1 MANLKTSKTSVNVGV
16 DVGKFFL
23 DIYIHEKG
31 IYFQVPNTPSGIKQL
46 LKRLA
51 YYKVVRIVMEATGRY
66 EFDLAQA
73 CYEKGLPVVIAKPIS
88 VRKFAGAIDQLAKT
102 DKIDAALIANFAATL
117 KPKPTPQKSKNL
129 IIIKDLLA
137 RRRQLMHMRTQELNR
152 IKIMGKSFEASCKRV
167 IQLLDKE
174 ILKTE
179 TKLQTHVD
187 QQSEWAE
194 KQTIL
199 ASAPGVG
206 NTLTY
211 SILAELPEI
220 GTLSNNKISK
230 LVGVAPLNQDS
241 GSFKGKRKIKGGR
254 ANIRTTLYMAT
265 LSATQCNPVIKAFY
279 EKLLSAGK
287 LKKVAITACMRK
299 FITILNAMVRDNA
312 TWSHG

>member
-1 MANLKTSKTSVNVGV
+1 
-16 DVGKFFL
+16 
-23 DIYIHEKG
+23 
-31 IYFQVPNTPSGIKQL
+31 
-46 LKRLA
+46 
-51 YYKVVRIVMEATGRY
+51 
-66 EFDLAQA
+66 
-73 CYEKGLPVVIAKPIS
+73 
-88 VRKFAGAIDQLAKT
+88 
-102 DKIDAALIANFAATL
+102 
-117 KPKPTPQKSKNL
+117 
-129 IIIKDLLA
+129 
-137 RRRQLMHMRTQELNR
+137 MHMRTQELNR